1 MWIRRKTI
9 EVSLIEIKE
18 MKDKYESFYNS
29 KRINNTYKYNREKKN
44 RIVLHPQEEK
54 LAEEE
59 VVGR

>member
-1 MWIRRKTI
+1 MWIRRKML

-18 MKDKYESFYNS
+18 MKNKYESFYSS

-44 RIVLHPQEEK
+44 RIALYPQEEK

-59 VVGR
+59 VIGR